1 MFLLTETP
9 QKFKQKNK
17 NSNLVK
23 GFTLIELIMV
33 IVILSV
39 LALGSVQ
46 FISYS
51 ALGYVDTVRRSELAA
66 TGTILNEKISR
77 LVRDALP
84 GSVRITSDSR
94 CLEFIPILAATQYI
108 QAPIVGSPVSQTQV
122 HGVPLDSALAQ
133 AGYLAIYPQAS
144 DINIVYSD
152 NISPGYVSNE
162 MATVTGSVDG
172 ASIFTFNNGATFQ
185 FLLASPMQRLFLVD
199 HPVAFCQEGSS
210 LFYYRNYGFVGD
222 INNLIAALPST
233 VPNRLLV
240 ANQLLANS
248 IVFSYLPS
256 SLRRNAIVSYELSLM
271 KDTSNERLV
280 INQEVQVRN
289 VP

>member
-1 MFLLTETP
+1 MVSFIKL
-9 QKFKQKNK
+9 KKN
-17 NSNLVK
+17 NLNIEK

-33 IVILSV
+33 IVVLSV

-51 ALGYVDTVRRSELAA
+51 ALGYVDTARRSELASTA
-66 TGTILNEKISR
+66 IILNEKMSR

-84 GSVRITSDSR
+84 GSVRISSDKR
-94 CLEFIPILAATQYI
+94 CLEFIPIVAGTQYI

-122 HGVPLDSALAQ
+122 HAVPLDGALAQ
-133 AGYLAIYPQAS
+133 MGYLAIYPQAS
-144 DINIVYSD
+144 DINIIYSD
-152 NISPGYVSNE
+152 TINPGYISNE
-162 MATVTGSVDG
+162 MAVVTATVNNASV
-172 ASIFTFNNGATFQ
+172 FTFNNSATFQ
-185 FLLASPMQRLFLVD
+185 FLLNSPTQRLFIVSS
-199 HPVAFCQEGSS
+199 PVAFCQEGTS

-222 INNLIAALPST
+222 ISNLAAGLPNS

-248 IVFSYLPS
+248 IQFSYLPS
-256 SLRRNAIVSYELSLM
+256 SLRRNAIVAYELSLI
-271 KDTSNERLV
+271 KNTSSEHLV
-280 INQEVQVRN
+280 VNQEVQIRN